1 MFKRIKKL
9 DKSVSNKIAAGE
21 VVERPASVVKELL
34 ENSIDANSTSIVL
47 EIKDA
52 GKSYIRVSDNGGG
65 IHRQDIKLAFERHAT
80 SKIYSD
86 EEIYD
91 IKSLGFRGEALAS
104 IASVSSVELITK
116 TPDDEY
122 GIKVELMNGEVI
134 RETSLGCQTGTTI
147 LIKDLFY
154 NTPARHKFLKSNS
167 TETNYISA
175 IVNNIALSH
184 PEISFRYI
192 VNNKNLFTTQGK
204 NDLFSTIYTI
214 YGRDIARNLIEIGGE
229 EEEFKL
235 RGFISNTSYTRGN
248 RQLQICFVN
257 GRYVKS
263 KVISKAIDSA
273 YNTLIPQNRFA
284 ICFLYLD
291 VPPGKVDV
299 NIHPAKTEIRFRDEK
314 MISSLIYKYLREKLL
329 ASNLIPNVGISKG
342 PKVKEE
348 EVFKYT
354 DTDNKKEEDLSEQ
367 LSLSVKDKEKSFSI
381 KDTYKENIVLKREEY
396 NELPSENRD
405 KSNLIK
411 EDKIEEI
418 VETPKSQEAVEEAEI
433 SKAFDEIFIKKEFKP
448 IPRPQEDKGE
458 DQEKHLL
465 DDVNIIGQ
473 LFSTYIIL
481 QKGNEM
487 LLIDQH
493 AAHER
498 ILYEKFMD
506 NYLKSEIMSQ
516 ILLDPII
523 VELNYLD
530 KNIIM
535 GNKNIFSRLG
545 YKIEEF
551 GYNTIIL
558 REVPIIFGGPVAKK
572 FFLEIAEN
580 LNTGS
585 KNSYEYKLERIIQ
598 MSCKKAIK
606 ASDKLYNI
614 EIEKLI
620 EDLKGLENPF
630 TCPHGR
636 PVIVSISQSE
646 IERKFLRT

>member
-1 MFKRIKKL
+1 MKRIKKL

-34 ENSIDANSTSIVL
+34 ENSIDANSTSIVI

-52 GKSYIRVSDNGGG
+52 GKSYIRVSDNGIG
-65 IHRQDIKLAFERHAT
+65 IYREDISLAFERHAT
-80 SKIYSD
+80 SKIYTD
-86 EEIYD
+86 EEIYN

-104 IASVSSVELITK
+104 IASVSNAEVITR
-116 TPDDEY
+116 TVDDEY
-122 GIKVELMNGEVI
+122 GMKVELMGGEI
-134 RETSLGCQTGTTI
+134 INESSLGCPNGTTI
-147 LIKDLFY
+147 VIKDLFY

-167 TETNYISA
+167 TETNYISS

-192 VNNKNLFTTQGK
+192 VNNKNVFTTQGN

-214 YGRDIARNLIEIGGE
+214 YGKENAQNLIEIGGE
-229 EEEFKL
+229 EDTIKL
-235 RGFISNTSYTRGN
+235 RGFISNTTYTRGN
-248 RQLQICFVN
+248 RQLQIAFVN

-263 KVISKAIDSA
+263 RVISKAIDSA
-273 YNTLIPQNRFA
+273 YNTLIPHNRFA
-284 ICFLYLD
+284 ICFLYID
-291 VPPGKVDV
+291 IPSNKIDV

-314 MISSLIYKYLREKLL
+314 QVSNFIYKCLRDKLL
-329 ASNLIPNVGISKG
+329 KTNLIPDINIGKMKNR
-342 PKVKEE
+342 KVENE
-348 EVFKYT
+348 FKYINF
-354 DTDNKKEEDLSEQ
+354 DKEKELDSSEQ
-367 LSLSVKDKEKSFSI
+367 LSISVKDK
-381 KDTYKENIVLKREEY
+381 KDTFFKNHKKVEGRSVEREEY
-396 NELPSENRD
+396 YPKQEDNRNQNENNIVD
-405 KSNLIK
+405 DVK
-411 EDKIEEI
+411 ERYSAK
-418 VETPKSQEAVEEAEI
+418 ETREEAEI
-433 SKAFDEIFIKKEFKP
+433 GKIFKEIFISDKPKEIVKP
-448 IPRPQEDKGE
+448 KIEELKEPEE
-458 DQEKHLL
+458 HLL
-465 DDVNIIGQ
+465 DNINIVGQ
-473 LFSTYIIL
+473 IFSTYIIYE
-481 QKGNEM
+481 KDDKM
-487 LLIDQH
+487 FLIDQH

-498 ILYEKFMD
+498 ILYEKFMN
-506 NYLKSEIMSQ
+506 NYLKSEIISQ

-535 GNKNIFSRLG
+535 GNRNIFMRLG

-558 REVPIIFGGPVAKK
+558 REVPIMFGGPVAKK
-572 FFLEIAEN
+572 FFLEVAEN
-580 LNTGS
+580 LNNDS
-585 KNSYEYKLERIIQ
+585 KNGYEYRIERIIQ

-606 ASDKLYNI
+606 ASDNLYDI

-636 PVIVSISQSE
+636 PVIVSITKSE

>member
-1 MFKRIKKL
+1 MMKRIKKL

-34 ENSIDANSTSIVL
+34 ENSIDANATSIVI

-52 GKSYIRVSDNGGG
+52 GKSYIRVSDNGNG
-65 IHRQDIKLAFERHAT
+65 IYRDDINLAFERHAT
-80 SKIYSD
+80 SKIHTD

-104 IASVSSVELITK
+104 IASVSNVEVITR
-116 TPDDEY
+116 TVDDEY
-122 GIKVELMNGEVI
+122 GIKVELMGGEI
-134 RETSLGCQTGTTI
+134 INESSLGCPNGTTI
-147 LIKDLFY
+147 VIKDLFY

-167 TETNYISA
+167 TETNYISS

-192 VNNKNLFTTQGK
+192 VNNKNIFTTQGK

-214 YGRDIARNLIEIGGE
+214 YGKDNAQNLIEIGGE
-229 EEEFKL
+229 EDAIKL
-235 RGFISNTSYTRGN
+235 RGFISNTTYTRGN

-263 KVISKAIDSA
+263 RVISKSIDSA
-273 YNTLIPQNRFA
+273 YNTLIPHNRFA
-284 ICFLYLD
+284 ICFLYIE
-291 VPPGKVDV
+291 VPSSKVDV

-314 MISSLIYKYLREKLL
+314 QVSNFIYKCLRDKLL
-329 ASNLIPNVGISKG
+329 KTNLIPDVNIGKANTK
-342 PKVKEE
+342 KVENE
-348 EVFKYT
+348 FKYINF
-354 DTDNKKEEDLSEQ
+354 DKEKELESSEQ
-367 LSLSVKDKEKSFSI
+367 LSLSVKDKGTTFLKDYKKVEIKPIAREKYSP
-381 KDTYKENIVLKREEY
+381 KEEHNRNQNENNIVDDVKKI
-396 NELPSENRD
+396 D
-405 KSNLIK
+405 SN
-411 EDKIEEI
+411 
-418 VETPKSQEAVEEAEI
+418 VETKEEAEI
-433 SKAFDEIFIKKEFKP
+433 GKIFEEIFIPDKP
-448 IPRPQEDKGE
+448 REIVKPKIEEPIEPE
-458 DQEKHLL
+458 EHLL
-465 DDVNIIGQ
+465 DNIDIVGQ
-473 LFSTYIIL
+473 LFATYIVC
-481 QKGNEM
+481 QKDDKM
-487 LLIDQH
+487 FLIDQH

-498 ILYEKFMD
+498 VLYEKFMN
-506 NYLKSEIMSQ
+506 NYLKSEIISQ

-530 KNIIM
+530 KNVII
-535 GNKNIFSRLG
+535 GNKNIFMRLG

-558 REVPIIFGGPVAKK
+558 REVPIMFGGPVAKK

-580 LNTGS
+580 LNNDS
-585 KNSYEYKLERIIQ
+585 KNSYEYKIERIIQ

-606 ASDKLYNI
+606 AADNLYDI
-614 EIEKLI
+614 EIENLI
-620 EDLKGLENPF
+620 EDLKALENPF

-636 PVIVSISQSE
+636 PVIVSISKSE

>member
-1 MFKRIKKL
+1 MIKRIKKL

-34 ENSIDANSTSIVL
+34 ENSIDAKSTSIVI

-65 IHRQDIKLAFERHAT
+65 IYRDDINLAFERHAT
-80 SKIYSD
+80 SKIHTD
-86 EEIYD
+86 DEIYD

-104 IASVSSVELITK
+104 IASVSNVEVITR
-116 TPDDEY
+116 TSDDEY
-122 GIKVELMNGEVI
+122 GIKVELMGGEI
-134 RETSLGCQTGTTI
+134 INESSLGCPNGTTI
-147 LIKDLFY
+147 VIKDLFY

-167 TETNYISA
+167 TETNYISS

-192 VNNKNLFTTQGK
+192 VNNKNIFTTQGN

-214 YGRDIARNLIEIGGE
+214 YGKDNAQNLIEIRGE
-229 EEEFKL
+229 DDTIKL
-235 RGFISNTSYTRGN
+235 RGFISNTTYTRGN

-263 KVISKAIDSA
+263 RVISKAIDSA
-273 YNTLIPQNRFA
+273 YNTLIPHNRFA
-284 ICFLYLD
+284 ICFLYIEL
-291 VPPGKVDV
+291 PSSKVDV

-314 MISSLIYKYLREKLL
+314 QVSNYIYKCLRDKLL
-329 ASNLIPNVGISKG
+329 KTNLIPDVNIGKTNT
-342 PKVKEE
+342 KKTENE
-348 EVFKYT
+348 FKYLNF
-354 DTDNKKEEDLSEQ
+354 DKEKEVDSSEQ
-367 LSLSVKDKEKSFSI
+367 LSISVKDKENTFL
-381 KDTYKENIVLKREEY
+381 KDYKKTESTPIEREKFYSRREHNRNQNENNIVGDVKKREVA
-396 NELPSENRD
+396 
-405 KSNLIK
+405 K
-411 EDKIEEI
+411 ETK
-418 VETPKSQEAVEEAEI
+418 EEAEI
-433 SKAFDEIFIKKEFKP
+433 GEIFEEIFIPDRPREIVKPKKEEP
-448 IPRPQEDKGE
+448 IEPEE
-458 DQEKHLL
+458 HLL
-465 DDVNIIGQ
+465 DNINILGQ
-473 LFSTYIIL
+473 LFSTYIIC
-481 QKGNEM
+481 QKDDKM
-487 LLIDQH
+487 FLIDQH

-498 ILYEKFMD
+498 ILYEKFMN
-506 NYLKSEIMSQ
+506 NYLKSEIISQ

-535 GNKNIFSRLG
+535 GNKNIFMRLG

-558 REVPIIFGGPVAKK
+558 REVPIMFGGPVAKK
-572 FFLEIAEN
+572 FFLKIAEN
-580 LNTGS
+580 LNNDS
-585 KNSYEYKLERIIQ
+585 KNSYEYKMERIIQ

-606 ASDKLYNI
+606 AADNLYNI

-620 EDLKGLENPF
+620 EDLKALENPF

-636 PVIVSISQSE
+636 PVIVSITKSE